1 VTEAMVNIR
10 ATFEQARAE
19 GAVPGWLA
27 FRLIEIGEALFYKE
41 RSWETVF
48 RLAAVGGLPPGP
60 LADLVAWLL
69 IRQVDQKRI
78 DAVETVEPVRAHFA
92 TGVMPLTVSYR
103 FQDTGHHKAAA
114 RQATI

>member
-1 VTEAMVNIR
+1 MVNIR

-48 RLAAVGGLPPGP
+48 RLAAVGGLPPGH
-60 LADLVAWLL
+60 LADLVAWLRR
-69 IRQVDQKRI
+69 RQVDQKRI
-78 DAVETVEPVRAHFA
+78 DAVERSRRSAPISQPASCR
-92 TGVMPLTVSYR
+92 
-103 FQDTGHHKAAA
+103 
-114 RQATI
+114 